1 MRNNKEI
8 DKKCLAYLLPSNPR
22 PGRFYLLPKI
32 HKGVLPPPGRP
43 IVSAI
48 GSPTEKI
55 SKFLDFFLQPS
66 LSSIPYYVKDTGHFL
81 YILQNLG
88 PFPEDTLL
96 VTYDVASL
104 YTNIPLAEAERSVA
118 RMLIQSQPHN
128 ATPSNQSLL
137 KLLRHV
143 FQGNIFTFSDGDKLH
158 HYLQINGVSM
168 GSKCAPSVA
177 CVFMGDF
184 ERQHLSNP
192 SNDQPKPLIWLRYI
206 DDIFAI
212 WSHGKDSLT
221 IQCLVEF
228 STSKNTIHMHLLETF
243 SGFSWH
249 HSQTNWWFLTNG
261 TLHQTNF
268 FLELSP

>member
-8 DKKCLAYLLPSNPR
+8 DRKCLVYLLPSNPR

-55 SKFLDFFLQPS
+55 SEFLDFFLQPT
-66 LSSIPYYVKDTGHFL
+66 LSSIPSYVKDTGHFL

-88 PFPEDTLL
+88 PFSKDTLL

-104 YTNIPLAEAERSVA
+104 YTNIPLTEAERSVA
-118 RMLIQSQPHN
+118 CTLIFSRPPN
-128 ATPSNQSLL
+128 AKPSNQSLL
-137 KLLRHV
+137 KLLRLV

-158 HYLQINGVSM
+158 YYLQTNGVSM

-177 CVFMGDF
+177 CVYMGDF
-184 ERQHLSNP
+184 ERQHLSNL
-192 SNDQPKPLIWLRYI
+192 QP
-206 DDIFAI
+206 
-212 WSHGKDSLT
+212 
-221 IQCLVEF
+221 
-228 STSKNTIHMHLLETF
+228 
-243 SGFSWH
+243 
-249 HSQTNWWFLTNG
+249 TNQNPWFGWDT
-261 TLHQTNF
+261 
-268 FLELSP
+268 